1 MTLKEAIAYLN
12 QMKKDAYGYT
22 EYEKDVEAITI
33 ANKSMKKEYVKI
45 GTLMRLVQLVLSEN
59 MSEAAVEAIMDEL
72 ESRIEKHCES
82 VVEDHLM
89 NGNENNVHTNNS

>member
-22 EYEKDVEAITI
+22 ECEKDVEAIAI
-33 ANKSMKKEYVKI
+33 AIKSLEKDYVKI

-59 MSEAAVEAIMDEL
+59 MSEAAVEAVMDEL
-72 ESRIEKHCES
+72 ESRIEKHTENLI
-82 VVEDHLM
+82 EDHLM
-89 NGNENNVHTNNS
+89 KGNENDVHTDN

>member
-1 MTLKEAIAYLN
+1 MTLKEAIMHLS

-22 EYEKDVEAITI
+22 ECEKDVEAIAI
-33 ANKSMKKEYVKI
+33 AIKSLEKDYVKI

-72 ESRIEKHCES
+72 ESRIEKHTENLI
-82 VVEDHLM
+82 EDHLM
-89 NGNENNVHTNNS
+89 KGNENDVHTDNG

>member
-33 ANKSMKKEYVKI
+33 AIKSMKKEYVKI

-72 ESRIEKHCES
+72 ESRIEKHTENLI
-82 VVEDHLM
+82 EDHLM
-89 NGNENNVHTNNS
+89 KGNENDVHTDNG

>member
-1 MTLKEAIAYLN
+1 MTLKEAIAYLK

-33 ANKSMKKEYVKI
+33 AIKSMKKEYVKI

-72 ESRIEKHCES
+72 ESRIEQH
-82 VVEDHLM
+82 
-89 NGNENNVHTNNS
+89 

>member
-22 EYEKDVEAITI
+22 ECEKDVEAIAI
-33 ANKSMKKEYVKI
+33 AIKSLEKDYVKI

-59 MSEAAVEAIMDEL
+59 MSEAAVESIMDEL
-72 ESRIEKHCES
+72 ESRIEKHTENLI
-82 VVEDHLM
+82 EDHLM
-89 NGNENNVHTNNS
+89 KGNENDVHTDNG